1 MADEKVKDFIVI
13 NFCECFKSTRE
24 ALYSEL
30 GKEKNLRKGAESF
43 YNSLK
48 TPDEVEKYVE
58 LVEKTPEA
66 KLWYS
71 QVLLTAVS
79 AFIILRFWFF
89 LIQITTD

>member
-30 GKEKNLRKGAESF
+30 GKEQNLRKGAESF
-43 YNSLK
+43 YNFLK

-66 KLWYS
+66 KIRIQSSSSDGRKFVYN
-71 QVLLTAVS
+71 
-79 AFIILRFWFF
+79 IEILILF
-89 LIQITTD
+89 DPNYN